1 MAAHS
6 ESIAVNDEGI
16 VLRTSLPPK
25 PTPATPLRRQQFV
38 CDCMETEPELSTSPS
53 SVVDFPD
60 LPCGILPPA
69 LPLDKRPPGRRDA
82 AVRGAVP
89 GVVELRLVD
98 TTDEQHVAVGAADG
112 RAIAAHGRQLQ
123 VYVEA
128 TSFRGREATPEGGR
142 RVMAALRPMIDSG
155 VLRGCRSGAPR
166 RPRRPPPLSCVPRPK
181 SYVRSFQVTWLCSSD
196 PTPPRLGGRL
206 SAEAKRLHDAI
217 DATPRWLAWRPP
229 RPTCN
234 KCTQKGAYA
243 RQAARH
249 VWMIAGM

>member
-6 ESIAVNDEGI
+6 EAIAVKDDGI

-53 SVVDFPD
+53 SVVDFPE

-69 LPLDKRPPGRRDA
+69 LPTVAHGPLVTNDPLGVDA

-98 TTDEQHVAVGAADG
+98 TTDEDHVAVGAADG
-112 RAIAAHGRQLQ
+112 RALAAHGRQLQ

-128 TSFRGREATPEGGR
+128 TSFRGVKPLQRHR

-155 VLRGCRSGAPR
+155 VLHSVQIKCAAAP
-166 RPRRPPPLSCVPRPK
+166 
-181 SYVRSFQVTWLCSSD
+181 
-196 PTPPRLGGRL
+196 
-206 SAEAKRLHDAI
+206 
-217 DATPRWLAWRPP
+217 
-229 RPTCN
+229 
-234 KCTQKGAYA
+234 
-243 RQAARH
+243 
-249 VWMIAGM
+249 